1 MYKLEIDS
9 HKFELD
15 GNWSVEEWMAL
26 QKYDI
31 TADFT
36 WPAFISAATG
46 APIELCA
53 DIPEKTLEVGV
64 ALVKSLMQPAWQKPK
79 KKYLSGELIEFDE
92 MSIGIFIDCETAVG
106 RGLDQWLHLLV
117 ASLYQVN
124 PQKVLSWKIPDIWPA
139 IHNYMNWRL
148 KLYTKYKS
156 LFNFNESDS
165 EDTKNNSD
173 AVYVWYDMLMILADE
188 KFLNIDSASSRPVYE
203 ALNFLAWKKDM
214 AAKEEL
220 ERKKMNI

>member
-1 MYKLEIDS
+1 
-9 HKFELD
+9 
-15 GNWSVEEWMAL
+15 
-26 QKYDI
+26 
-31 TADFT
+31 
-36 WPAFISAATG
+36 
-46 APIELCA
+46 
-53 DIPEKTLEVGV
+53 
-64 ALVKSLMQPAWQKPK
+64 
-79 KKYLSGELIEFDE
+79 
-92 MSIGIFIDCETAVG
+92 
-106 RGLDQWLHLLV
+106 
-117 ASLYQVN
+117 
-124 PQKVLSWKIPDIWPA
+124 
-139 IHNYMNWRL
+139 MNWRL